1 MCGRPARRQLVPPR
15 RPRAPIDTHQA
26 AGGRERPLLRA
37 PLTVVPGPPALGVG
51 ARAGWTRGG
60 ATRGGTFGP
69 APARLLSA
77 SLGSPAS
84 PVSSVSVSLSLSL
97 SPSSGSV
104 SFYTS
109 YFSVSPCP
117 SLGRTAQ
124 PPQAF
129 VRSLGHDTAASRL
142 HFLGLG
148 AWESPVGVL
157 ETRPRPGARILGSTT
172 ETQVGRMRHLGA
184 EFKEHQGKKK
194 TKKNTSQKPRLKNTL
209 MQ

>member
-1 MCGRPARRQLVPPR
+1 MGGASPQRAQHVQRPRGGRGVQETANSGPGPRWGFGGSCIPSHPTAARLPQGPPRRSQPRPARSVVARPAGRPGASNGLPGPRSGEWSPAALMCGRPARRQLVPPR

-84 PVSSVSVSLSLSL
+84 PVSSVSVSLNLSC
-97 SPSSGSV
+97 V
-104 SFYTS
+104 
-109 YFSVSPCP
+109 
-117 SLGRTAQ
+117 Q
-124 PPQAF
+124 
-129 VRSLGHDTAASRL
+129 RL
-142 HFLGLG
+142 LD
-148 AWESPVGVL
+148 
-157 ETRPRPGARILGSTT
+157 I
-172 ETQVGRMRHLGA
+172 
-184 EFKEHQGKKK
+184 
-194 TKKNTSQKPRLKNTL
+194 
-209 MQ
+209 